1 MTRFYGTSALALAV
15 CALTMPAAAHAV
27 SAGTQPAGTRA
38 FAIPAGDLAAALSAY
53 SSATGMQVIAAP
65 ALIQGQRTGGV
76 SGRLTAPAALAVL
89 LRGTGL
95 HPVESNGVLVLRRAP
110 PRPGLRT
117 VSAPA
122 PVATP
127 AVAGGVAGGVST
139 LAAEP
144 VAVADDIVV
153 NGYRRSLLAAQ
164 ELKRRA
170 VGTEDNIVASDIA
183 AFPDLNLA
191 EALQRVPGVAIT
203 RDTGEGRQIALRG
216 LGPDFTRTQLNG
228 MEVLGNTASGMDN
241 RGNVSRSRGFDFSL
255 FASELFNRVSVQKS
269 YAANQDEGG
278 IAGTV
283 QLFTAKPF
291 DYDGQK
297 IVLSAKGQTNDQT
310 SGITPRL
317 VGLFSQRQGDFGAL
331 VSVAYSKI
339 RNNEYGYRN
348 WNWGK
353 VTYGANNIGPEIDAA
368 TRALL
373 RGGTIFAPQAQSPS
387 TWYTDRERIGV
398 TSALQYHP
406 GDRFKLDVDLLYG
419 HLADKRDDWA
429 IAAGGY
435 NALTGNVSGT
445 QVIRSATIQGN
456 SLVAASYTG
465 IDQRTEHH
473 RVENQTDFYQAVANA
488 EWKVGDRLTLT
499 ALAGYQ
505 KSAFAQPTFDKI
517 FLQARNTAFSF
528 DMQPTIPVNTYGFD
542 LTKPANWNVQR
553 LVTQENTIDNAYR
566 NGQLQA
572 VYTVSPI
579 LKLELGGEYKRFTN
593 SGYQYL
599 TNIFYG
605 TQATSDRAVP
615 DALKYVINRD
625 SLIPYIGGDV
635 AGIYALLGNNRNL
648 TAANLTAGSDF
659 RIRETSWAGFTQLDL
674 DTELGSM
681 RLRGNAGVRYYHTA
695 LVSSGSL
702 ATATN
707 GVTVLQPVTVKTSN
721 DDWLPALNIALDL
734 TPKLI
739 ARASASRNVN
749 RPGLPQLA
757 AAGTLTVAP
766 FGGTVS
772 VGNPNLQ
779 PFRSTSVEG
788 GLEYYMDRN
797 GFASVGVFWKDLA
810 SFITSETSQV
820 PYSATGFPV
829 SLLLPGQ
836 DGTTPYNYTR
846 PVNGDGASIR
856 GVEAAVQH
864 DFTFLPAPF
873 DHFGVVANGTW
884 IDGDQKAIYNGVA
897 QTIPLFNLS
906 KWAANATLY
915 FETER
920 FGARVSTAYRSRYI
934 TGAGSNANV
943 GDGIRPTNN
952 VDFQI
957 RYSPAENLR
966 FVIEGINVTNR
977 PIEQFADLSADR
989 TLVYTRSGR
998 IFTFGVTTSF

>member
-1 MTRFYGTSALALAV
+1 MMTRFHGTSALALV
-15 CALTMPAAAHAV
+15 
-27 SAGTQPAGTRA
+27 A
-38 FAIPAGDLAAALSAY
+38 FALAAPAVADAQSTGAQMFTIPAGDLARALSAY
-53 SSATGMQVIAAP
+53 SSVTGMQVIAAP
-65 ALIQGQRTGGV
+65 ALIRGQRTKGV
-76 SGRLTAPAALAVL
+76 SGRLTTSAALAML

-95 HPVESNGVLVLRRAP
+95 RPVESNGVTILRRDQTP
-110 PRPGLRT
+110 PVPST
-117 VSAPA
+117 VGARA
-122 PVATP
+122 PVVAAAATQANTIARETPEATP
-127 AVAGGVAGGVST
+127 
-139 LAAEP
+139 
-144 VAVADDIVV
+144 DIVV
-153 NGYRRSLLAAQ
+153 NGYRSSLLAAQ
-164 ELKRRA
+164 DLKRRA

-183 AFPDLNLA
+183 AFPDMNLA

-297 IVLSAKGQTNDQT
+297 IVLSAKAQTNDQT
-310 SGITPRL
+310 SGVTPRL

-331 VSVAYSKI
+331 VSVAYSKV

-353 VTYGANNIGPEIDAA
+353 VTYGANNIGPEIDAP

-406 GDRFKLDVDLLYG
+406 GDHFKIDVDLLYG

-473 RVENQTDFYQAVANA
+473 RVENQTDFYQAVANGS
-488 EWKVGDRLTLT
+488 WDVGDRLKLT
-499 ALAGYQ
+499 ALGGYQ
-505 KSAFAQPTFDKI
+505 MSNFVQPTFDKI

-542 LTKPANWNVQR
+542 LTNPANWNVQR
-553 LVTQENTIDNAYR
+553 LVTQENMIKSDYL

-572 VYTVSPI
+572 VYDLTPI
-579 LKLELGGEYKRFTN
+579 LKLEAGGEYKRFTN

-605 TQATSDRAVP
+605 TAATSDRAIP

-625 SLIPYIGGDV
+625 SLLPYIGGDI
-635 AGIYALLGNNRNL
+635 AGIYALLGNNRDL

-659 RIRETSWAGFTQLDL
+659 RIREKTWAGFTQIDL
-674 DTELGSM
+674 DTDIGAM
-681 RLRGNAGVRYYHTA
+681 RLRGNAGVRYYHTD

-707 GVTVLQPVTVKTSN
+707 GVTMLQPVTVGTSN
-721 DDWLPALNIALDL
+721 DDWLPALNIALDI

-749 RPGLPQLA
+749 RPGLA
-757 AAGTLTVAP
+757 AACGR
-766 FGGTVS
+766 
-772 VGNPNLQ
+772 GNADRCAVRWVRLRRQ
-779 PFRSTSVEG
+779 P
-788 GLEYYMDRN
+788 
-797 GFASVGVFWKDLA
+797 
-810 SFITSETSQV
+810 Q
-820 PYSATGFPV
+820 P
-829 SLLLPGQ
+829 
-836 DGTTPYNYTR
+836 
-846 PVNGDGASIR
+846 
-856 GVEAAVQH
+856 AAVPV
-864 DFTFLPAPF
+864 DL
-873 DHFGVVANGTW
+873 GG
-884 IDGDQKAIYNGVA
+884 
-897 QTIPLFNLS
+897 S
-906 KWAANATLY
+906 
-915 FETER
+915 
-920 FGARVSTAYRSRYI
+920 RSRI
-934 TGAGSNANV
+934 LHGSQ
-943 GDGIRPTNN
+943 R
-952 VDFQI
+952 
-957 RYSPAENLR
+957 LR
-966 FVIEGINVTNR
+966 LGRVLLEG
-977 PIEQFADLSADR
+977 PEQLHH
-989 TLVYTRSGR
+989 V
-998 IFTFGVTTSF
+998 

>member
-1 MTRFYGTSALALAV
+1 MKWYL
-15 CALTMPAAAHAV
+15 CASAAALVVVGA
-27 SAGTQPAGTRA
+27 PASGQQRA
-38 FAIPAGDLAAALSAY
+38 AAFSIPAGELSSALSTY
-53 SSATGMQVIAAP
+53 SSVTGMQVIAAP
-65 ALIQGQRTGGV
+65 ALVQGRRTAGV
-76 SGRLTAPAALAVL
+76 SGRLTAHDALTRL

-95 HPVESNGVLVLRRAP
+95 HAVTSNGVLVLRAGQKDATPRRA
-110 PRPGLRT
+110 RHT
-117 VSAPA
+117 VAAPIET
-122 PVATP
+122 PVSVAT
-127 AVAGGVAGGVST
+127 T
-139 LAAEP
+139 EP
-144 VAVADDIVV
+144 QTDGPDVV
-153 NGYRRSLLAAQ
+153 VVGYRSALTAAQ

-170 VGTEDNIVASDIA
+170 VGTQDSIVASDIA

-241 RGNVSRSRGFDFSL
+241 RGNVSRTRGFDFSL
-255 FASELFNRVSVQKS
+255 FASELFNRVTVQKS
-269 YAANQDEGG
+269 FAANQEEGG

-283 QLFTAKPF
+283 QLATAKPF
-291 DYDGQK
+291 DYDGPQV
-297 IVLSAKGQTNDQT
+297 VLSAKGQHNDQT
-310 SGITPRL
+310 EGLTPRL
-317 VGLFSQRQGDFGAL
+317 VALFSQRQGDVGAL
-331 VSVAYSKI
+331 VSIAYSKI

-348 WNWGK
+348 WNWGR
-353 VTYGANNIGPEIDAA
+353 VTYGANNIGPEIDAN

-387 TWYTDRERIGV
+387 TWYTDRERIGA
-398 TSALQYHP
+398 TAALQYHP

-419 HLADKRDDWA
+419 QLSDNRDDWA
-429 IAAGGY
+429 IASGGY

-445 QVIRSATIQGN
+445 QVIRSAVIEGN

-473 RVENQTDFYQAVANA
+473 YVENETNFYQAVANVSWQA
-488 EWKVGDRLTLT
+488 SDRLLLT

-505 KSAFAQPTFDKI
+505 KSDFAQPVFDKV

-528 DMQPTIPVNTYGFD
+528 DMRPTIPQNTYGFD
-542 LTKPANWNVQR
+542 LTNPANWNVQR
-553 LVTQENTIDNAYR
+553 LVAQENTITSEYR
-566 NGQLQA
+566 NAQVG
-572 VYTVSPI
+572 TVLDISPA
-579 LKLELGGEYKRFTN
+579 LKLEAGGEYKRFTN
-593 SGYQYL
+593 AGYQYL
-599 TNIFYG
+599 TNTFYG
-605 TQATSDRAVP
+605 TAATTDRAVP
-615 DALKYVINRD
+615 DSLKYVINRD
-625 SLIPYIGGDV
+625 SLLPYIGGDV
-635 AGIYALLGNNRNL
+635 GPIYALLGNNRNL
-648 TAANLTAGSDF
+648 TAANLTAGSDYN
-659 RIRETSWAGFTQLDL
+659 IRERTWAGFAQIDL
-674 DTELGSM
+674 DTDLGSM
-681 RLRGNAGVRYYHTA
+681 RLRGNAGVRYYNTS
-695 LVSSGSL
+695 LRSGGSL

-707 GVTVLQPVTVKTSN
+707 GVTRLEPVVVETEN
-721 DDWLPALNIALDL
+721 DGWLPAVNLALDI
-734 TPKLI
+734 TPQLV

-772 VGNPNLQ
+772 VGNPFLQ

-788 GLEYYMDRN
+788 VLEWYMDRR
-797 GFASVGVFWKDLA
+797 GFASLGVFWKDLD

-846 PVNGDGASIR
+846 PINGEGAKIR
-856 GVEAAVQH
+856 GVEAAFQH

-873 DHFGVVANGTW
+873 DRFGVVANGTY
-884 IDGDQKAIYNGVA
+884 IDGDQNAVYNGVS
-897 QTIPLFNLS
+897 QRIPLFNLS
-906 KWAANATLY
+906 KWAANGTLY

-920 FGARVSTAYRSRYI
+920 FGARVSTAFRSRYLL
-934 TGAGSNANV
+934 GAGSNANV

-957 RYSPAENLR
+957 RYNLTPTVR
-966 FVIEGINVTNR
+966 LVAEGINITNEA
-977 PIEQFADLSADR
+977 IEQFADREADR
-989 TLVYTRSGR
+989 TLVYTTSGR
-998 IFTFGVTTSF
+998 IYTLGVTASF

>member
-1 MTRFYGTSALALAV
+1 MGTSSLAMMVASI
-15 CALTMPAAAHAV
+15 ATGASAAPAAEAQ
-27 SAGTQPAGTRA
+27 SARPASFT
-38 FAIPAGDLAAALSAY
+38 IPAGALAPALSAY
-53 SSATGMQVIAAP
+53 SNATGMQVIAAP
-65 ALIQGQRTGGV
+65 ALVSGRRTNGV
-76 SGRLTAPAALAVL
+76 SGRYTAQAALAML
-89 LRGTGL
+89 LRGNGL
-95 HPVESNGVLVLRRAP
+95 RSAAVNGVLVLRREPAAP
-110 PRPGLRT
+110 TRR
-117 VSAPA
+117 VASASAPI
-122 PVATP
+122 VA
-127 AVAGGVAGGVST
+127 S
-139 LAAEP
+139 AAAATATAIVPGQIDEP
-144 VAVADDIVV
+144 EEIVV
-153 NGYRRSLLAAQ
+153 HGYRRSLLAAQ
-164 ELKRRA
+164 DLKRRA
-170 VGTEDNIVASDIA
+170 VGTEDNILASDIA

-191 EALQRVPGVAIT
+191 EALQRVPGVAIN
-203 RDTGEGRQIALRG
+203 RDTGEGRQITLRG

-241 RGNVSRSRGFDFSL
+241 RGNVSRTRGFDFSL

-291 DYDGQK
+291 DYDGPK

-310 SGITPRL
+310 NGVTPRI

-353 VTYGANNIGPEIDAA
+353 VTYGANNIGPDVDPA

-398 TSALQYHP
+398 TTALQYHP

-445 QVIRSATIQGN
+445 QVIRSATIQRN
-456 SLVAASYTG
+456 SLVAATYTG

-473 RVENQTDFYQAVANA
+473 RVENTTDFYQAVANA
-488 EWKVGDRLTLT
+488 TWDLGDRLTIT
-499 ALAGYQ
+499 ALGGYQ
-505 KSAFAQPTFDKI
+505 KSRFAQPVFDKV
-517 FLQARNTAFSF
+517 FLQARNTAFGF
-528 DMQPTIPVNTYGFD
+528 DMRPTIPQNTYRFD
-542 LTKPANWNVQR
+542 LTNPANWKVQR
-553 LVTQENTIDNAYR
+553 LVTQENTIGSDYT

-572 VYTVSPI
+572 TYTLTPI
-579 LKLELGGEYKRFTN
+579 LKLEAGGEYKRFTN
-593 SGYQYL
+593 GGYQYL
-599 TNIFYG
+599 TNVFYG
-605 TQATSDRAVP
+605 TQATGDRAVP
-615 DALKYVINRD
+615 DALKYVIDRD
-625 SLIPYIGGDV
+625 SLIPYVAGDV
-635 AGIYALLGNNRNL
+635 GAIYALLGNNRDL
-648 TAANLTAGSDF
+648 TRANLTAGSDY
-659 RIRETSWAGFTQLDL
+659 RIVEKTWAGFVQLDL
-674 DTELGSM
+674 DTNVGSM
-681 RLRGNAGVRYYHTA
+681 RLRGNAGLRYYNTG
-695 LVSSGSL
+695 LTSSGSL

-707 GVTVLQPVTVKTSN
+707 GVTTLQPVSVGTRN
-721 DDWLPALNIALDL
+721 DGWLPVLNIALDI

-772 VGNPNLQ
+772 VGNPFLR
-779 PFRSTSVEG
+779 PFRSTSAEA

-797 GFASVGVFWKDLA
+797 GFLSAGFFWKNLD

-836 DGTTPYNYTR
+836 DGTTAYNYTR
-846 PVNGDGASIR
+846 PINGDGASIR
-856 GVEAAVQH
+856 GVELAAQH

-873 DHFGVVANGTW
+873 DHFGAVANGTW
-884 IDGDQKAIYNGVA
+884 IDGDQSAVYNGVA
-897 QTIPLFNLS
+897 QRIPLYNLS
-906 KWAANATLY
+906 RWAANATLY

-920 FGARVSTAYRSRYI
+920 FGARVSTAYRSRYL
-934 TGAGSNANV
+934 TGAGGNANV
-943 GDGIRPTNN
+943 GDGIRQTNN
-952 VDFQI
+952 VDFQV
-957 RYSPAENLR
+957 RYSPMRNLS
-966 FVIEGINVTNR
+966 FVVEGINVTNR
-977 PIEQFADLSADR
+977 PIEQFTDLTADR
-989 TLVYTRSGR
+989 TLVYTTSGR
-998 IFTFGVTTSF
+998 IFTLGVTTNF

>member
-1 MTRFYGTSALALAV
+1 MTRFYETSALALVAF
-15 CALTMPAAAHAV
+15 ALAAPTVADAQ
-27 SAGTQPAGTRA
+27 STGARM
-38 FAIPAGDLAAALSAY
+38 FAIPAGDLARALSAY
-53 SSATGMQVIAAP
+53 SSVTGMQVIAAP
-65 ALIQGQRTGGV
+65 ALVHGQRTKGV
-76 SGRLTAPAALAVL
+76 SGRLTTSAALAML

-95 HPVESNGVLVLRRAP
+95 RPVESNGVTILRRDQA
-110 PRPGLRT
+110 L
-117 VSAPA
+117 PA
-122 PVATP
+122 PGTVGTHAPVVAAAASQAT
-127 AVAGGVAGGVST
+127 T
-139 LAAEP
+139 LARETP
-144 VAVADDIVV
+144 ETTPDIVV
-153 NGYRRSLLAAQ
+153 NGYRSSLLAAQ
-164 ELKRRA
+164 DLKRRA

-183 AFPDLNLA
+183 AFPDMNLA

-297 IVLSAKGQTNDQT
+297 IVLSAKAQTNDQT
-310 SGITPRL
+310 SGVTPRL
-317 VGLFSQRQGDFGAL
+317 VGLLSQRQGDFGAL
-331 VSVAYSKI
+331 VSVAYSKV

-406 GDRFKLDVDLLYG
+406 GDNFKIDVDLLYG

-473 RVENQTDFYQAVANA
+473 RVENQTDFYQAVANVS
-488 EWKVGDRLTLT
+488 WDVGDRLKLT
-499 ALAGYQ
+499 ALGGYQ
-505 KSAFAQPTFDKI
+505 KSNFVQPTFDKI

-542 LTKPANWNVQR
+542 LTNPANWNVQR
-553 LVTQENTIDNAYR
+553 LVTQENMIKSDYL

-572 VYTVSPI
+572 VYDLTPI
-579 LKLELGGEYKRFTN
+579 LKLEVGGEYKRFTN

-605 TQATSDRAVP
+605 TAATSDRAIP

-625 SLIPYIGGDV
+625 SLLPYIGGDI
-635 AGIYALLGNNRNL
+635 AGIYALLGNNRDL

-659 RIRETSWAGFTQLDL
+659 RIREKTWAGFTQLDL
-674 DTELGSM
+674 DTDIGSM
-681 RLRGNAGVRYYHTA
+681 RLRGNAGVRYYHTD

-707 GVTVLQPVTVKTSN
+707 GVTTLQPVTVGTSN
-721 DDWLPALNIALDL
+721 DDWLPALNVALDI

-766 FGGTVS
+766 FGGSVS

-779 PFRSTSVEG
+779 PFRSTSAEA

-797 GFASVGVFWKDLA
+797 GFASVGFFWKDLN

-846 PVNGDGASIR
+846 PINGDGASIK
-856 GVEAAVQH
+856 GIEAAFQH

-873 DHFGVVANGTW
+873 DGFGIVANGTW
-884 IDGDQKAIYNGVA
+884 IDGDQTAVYNGVVKS
-897 QTIPLFNLS
+897 IPLYNLS

-920 FGARVSTAYRSRYI
+920 FGARVSTAYRSRYL
-934 TGAGSNANV
+934 TGAGGNANV

-957 RYSPAENLR
+957 RYSPAKNLR
-966 FVIEGINVTNR
+966 FVAEGINVTNR
-977 PIEQFADLSADR
+977 PIEQFTDLSTDR